1 MTELSDIEGVE
12 RRFRPPAPLPRRSG
26 LGFFALLAALKRNPL
41 ECWTEE
47 HFIKPV
53 CRVRLPIG
61 QVFLVHDPSAI
72 RHVLLDNAANY
83 RKDALQRRVL
93 SAGLNDGLLSVE
105 DERWSFQRRTLA
117 PVFARKTIA
126 KFAPS
131 VVAVV
136 DALSDRWRSF
146 DPREPV
152 NMASEMTLLTLNVLA
167 LTIFSDGLGGDA
179 DEFKAA
185 MNVYFGTIGRI
196 GAFDLLGLPDF
207 VPRPGGKQLRQILGY
222 FKDVTDTIV
231 AARRQRELSDGVASA
246 DLLSLLLHAV
256 DPLTGKPMTMAE
268 VHSNILTFLSAGHET
283 TANALTWSL
292 FLLSQSPQWLAR
304 VEREAQRELTGPA
317 EGLADADHVRSR
329 NRRKRSVFRRA
340 PASRVA
346 RGPDEVGGHAVKR
359 GSLIVIAPYVLHR
372 HRLLWNDPDVFDPTR
387 FLDSR
392 RRINRFAYM
401 PFGEA
406 RICIGSAFAL
416 QEATIALAMLVS
428 RCVPA
433 RARRADLAKP
443 ARDAAPAIRR
453 VDAHRAEDRPA
464 FAALKLADARSGRE
478 TAILRRQVEILPF
491 ASVGQRGRVGRTR
504 PGHFVLEDIEAPP
517 GVGFA
522 TVDEFDRV
530 LFRHRS

>member
-12 RRFRPPAPLPRRSG
+12 RRFRPPVPSPRQSG

-47 HFIKPV
+47 HFTKPI

-131 VVAVV
+131 VVAAV

-146 DPREPV
+146 DPRQPV
-152 NMASEMTLLTLNVLA
+152 NVASEMTLLTLNVLA
-167 LTIFSDGLGGDA
+167 LTIFSDGLGSDA

-292 FLLSQSPQWLAR
+292 FLLSQSPHWLVE
-304 VEREAQRELTGPA
+304 VEREAQRELAGPA
-317 EGLADADHVRSR
+317 EGLADRLTVTRAVIDEAVRL
-329 NRRKRSVFRRA
+329 FPPIA
-340 PASRVA
+340 ALSRVA

-387 FLDSR
+387 FLGDSR
-392 RRINRFAYM
+392 HGINRFAYM
-401 PFGEA
+401 PFGAGA

-428 RCVPA
+428 RFSFLLEPGA
-433 RARRADLAKP
+433 QIWPSL
-443 ARDAAPAIRR
+443 R
-453 VDAHRAEDRPA
+453 VTLRPQSGVSMRIEPKTDRH
-464 FAALKLADARSGRE
+464 LL
-478 TAILRRQVEILPF
+478 
-491 ASVGQRGRVGRTR
+491 
-504 PGHFVLEDIEAPP
+504 H
-517 GVGFA
+517 
-522 TVDEFDRV
+522 
-530 LFRHRS
+530 